1 MTHRLS
7 QARRKTV
14 RQEAIIALLLLLFP
28 PHVFGQVLRDPP
40 TPYHFLRY
48 DDVPADEQKPAWPH
62 DFWAPPRSAND
73 AGRRRRKAAPS
84 TLDARRGRT
93 YRDWTICK
101 WVGPAEPLE
110 RMRPAVSTRREILRR
125 NRAGRG
131 ASSAAGV
138 PPGYRPDTAPAP
150 I

>member
-1 MTHRLS
+1 MMHRFS

-14 RQEAIIALLLLLFP
+14 RHEAIIALLLLLFP

-110 RMRPAVSTRREILRR
+110 RIPPAAAYATRNTSTESRRPRSVIG
-125 NRAGRG
+125 GRG
-131 ASSAAGV
+131 SAWI
-138 PPGYRPDTAPAP
+138 PA
-150 I
+150 